1 MKKKNKKKQST
12 KLIFIIQVFMV
23 FLLSSGFLSLY
34 ALQYEKKI
42 SNIYEKIDQI
52 DKEKKILQVLKGTL
66 SVNYGQGTMGILTAE
81 DSYLLEKNE
90 IKEINYCIRN
100 WEISRYS
107 TNYDYFFTQYKKISN
122 QKFYDPILFE
132 KIKKKRIIFSKWHK
146 KNKDK
151 EPCLQKDNRIFINKI
166 TKEFVDSY
174 YYFIINLDKVFR
186 DINKTEDTLFEEVKI
201 ESSKASNIYIFTFFI
216 LLFSTIVIILADVRS
231 NRGSDD

>member
-1 MKKKNKKKQST
+1 
-12 KLIFIIQVFMV
+12 MV

-100 WEISRYS
+100 WEISRY
-107 TNYDYFFTQYKKISN
+107 
-122 QKFYDPILFE
+122 
-132 KIKKKRIIFSKWHK
+132 
-146 KNKDK
+146 
-151 EPCLQKDNRIFINKI
+151 
-166 TKEFVDSY
+166 
-174 YYFIINLDKVFR
+174 
-186 DINKTEDTLFEEVKI
+186 
-201 ESSKASNIYIFTFFI
+201 
-216 LLFSTIVIILADVRS
+216 
-231 NRGSDD
+231 

>member
-107 TNYDYFFTQYKKISN
+107 TNYDYFFTQYK
-122 QKFYDPILFE
+122 
-132 KIKKKRIIFSKWHK
+132 
-146 KNKDK
+146 
-151 EPCLQKDNRIFINKI
+151 
-166 TKEFVDSY
+166 
-174 YYFIINLDKVFR
+174 NLR
-186 DINKTEDTLFEEVKI
+186 P
-201 ESSKASNIYIFTFFI
+201 SSPP
-216 LLFSTIVIILADVRS
+216 
-231 NRGSDD
+231 